1 MRRAVWGGRRGSS
14 VEVELSG
21 ACDRGL
27 ARHCRG
33 EGVWNK
39 ARMACVG
46 VSLFVEH
53 AGANTECRVLLCGA
67 VCSCATLD
75 GVVCR
80 WNKH

>member
-46 VSLFVEH
+46 IASLLNTLGRIPSVE
-53 AGANTECRVLLCGA
+53 CCCVVLCVRAL
-67 VCSCATLD
+67 
-75 GVVCR
+75 R
-80 WNKH
+80 